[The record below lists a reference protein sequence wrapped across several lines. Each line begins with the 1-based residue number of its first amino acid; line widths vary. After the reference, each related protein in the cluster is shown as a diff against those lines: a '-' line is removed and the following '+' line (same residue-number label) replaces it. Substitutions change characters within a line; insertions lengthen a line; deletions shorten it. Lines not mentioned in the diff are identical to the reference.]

1 MSKSREEMVERL
13 RGWSARALHEA
24 QYADTTEDVMH
35 WQGQAAVL
43 SGVANYLADQSD
55 ADDFTVWRQVVGDRA
70 QSLAEWMSRQGGA
83 DAALYAGQVAGFDVA
98 LTVLKD
104 PEARNWPKY
113 EPHAN

>member
-1 MSKSREEMVERL
+1 MAKSREEMIERL

-24 QYADTTEDVMH
+24 QYADTQEGALN
-35 WQGQAAVL
+35 WQGQAQVL
-43 SGVANYLADQSD
+43 GGVANYLADQSE

-70 QSLAEWMSRQGGA
+70 KSLAEWMMRQDGA
-83 DAALYAGQVAGFDVA
+83 DGALYAGQVAGFDVA